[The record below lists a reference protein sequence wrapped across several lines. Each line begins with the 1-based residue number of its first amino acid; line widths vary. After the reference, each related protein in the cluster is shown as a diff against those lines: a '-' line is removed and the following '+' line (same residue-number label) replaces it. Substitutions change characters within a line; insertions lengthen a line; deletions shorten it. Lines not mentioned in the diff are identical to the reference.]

1 MELRKAIELFL
12 AQYKKKSRETYGYNL
27 KNFANFVGPKRLIA
41 QLTPLHILEYQQYV
55 EGRSLAPATRITYF
69 KMVKIFFNWL
79 TKMELVEKSPAR
91 ALKIQRTSAHVE
103 KTKAMTDEE
112 LTRVL
117 DWVKWHPRDFALIT
131 FLADTGCRA
140 GGAAGLRVGDID
152 FDALRAIVT
161 EKGEKTRP
169 VSFEAVCARAL
180 RVWLDKRPAKAG
192 MYVFSDTVK
201 PLQAASISQI
211 VTRAC
216 VRAGVRPLGSHS
228 LRHRKGHQLA
238 FGHVPPTIAALAMG
252 HSDPETT
259 MKAYFPAGWAKT
271 DEILRSFAIKEG
283 DVPGSQVPAEPK
295 TPEEKPRIFV
305 LKKGG

>member
-1 MELRKAIELFL
+1 
-12 AQYKKKSRETYGYNL
+12 
-27 KNFANFVGPKRLIA
+27 
-41 QLTPLHILEYQQYV
+41 
-55 EGRSLAPATRITYF
+55 
-69 KMVKIFFNWL
+69 MVKIFFNWL
-79 TKMELVEKSPAR
+79 VKMDVIEKSPAR
-91 ALKIQRTSAHVE
+91 TLKIQQTNARVE
-103 KTKAMTDEE
+103 KSKAMSDEE
-112 LTRVL
+112 LKRVL

-140 GGAAGLRVGDID
+140 GGAAGLRVEDID
-152 FDALRAIVT
+152 FDNLRAIVT

-192 MYVFSDTVK
+192 AYVFSETVR

-216 VRAGVRPLGSHS
+216 IRAGVRPLGSHS
-228 LRHRKGHQLA
+228 LRHRKGHQMA
-238 FGHVPPTIAALAMG
+238 FGLVPPTIAAMAMG

-259 MKAYFPAGWAKT
+259 MKYYPAGWAKT

-283 DVPGSQVPAEPK
+283 DVPGSRTPVEEK
-295 TPEEKPRIFV
+295 KPEERPRLVV
-305 LKKGG
+305 LKKGS